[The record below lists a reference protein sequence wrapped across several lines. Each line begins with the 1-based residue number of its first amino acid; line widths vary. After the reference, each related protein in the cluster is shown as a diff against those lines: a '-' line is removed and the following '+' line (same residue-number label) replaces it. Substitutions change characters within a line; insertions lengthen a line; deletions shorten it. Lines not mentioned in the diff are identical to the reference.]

1 MAGRG
6 AYQKKAQNILNVRA
20 RHDLLIAGINKPHS
34 VDKAVHA
41 NLVGGQRAFAALNLP
56 KLKITPI
63 ALNTIKSLADELFT
77 DPDGNGSTG
86 FAYLDALRVRLGQ
99 CLSKAAAT
107 RTVEAKA
114 ERVENKN
121 DNLMARLSAA
131 EALSLKRQRAY
142 FSLYATVNG
151 LIKSGNL
158 QADAQ
163 ERLYRALEN
172 HHAAFSELFEPA
184 IGDATSNKAKVTKLH
199 DKSKLK

>member
-6 AYQKKAQNILNVRA
+6 AYQKKAQNIVNVRA
-20 RHDLLIAGINKPHS
+20 RNDLLIAGTKTPHS

-41 NLVGGQRAFAALNLP
+41 SLVSQRGFAALSLP

-63 ALNTIKSLADELFT
+63 SLNTLKSLTDELFT

-86 FAYLDALRVRLGQ
+86 FAYFDALRVRLGQ
-99 CLSKAAAT
+99 SLSKAAVT

-114 ERVENKN
+114 KREESKN
-121 DNLMARLSAA
+121 DNLMARLTAA
-131 EALSLKRQRAY
+131 EAQSIKRQKAY
-142 FSLYATVNG
+142 LSLYATVNG
-151 LIKSGNL
+151 LIKNGGL

-172 HHAAFSELFEPA
+172 HHAAFAALFEPD
-184 IGDATSNKAKVTKLH
+184 IGVATSSKAKVTKLRE
-199 DKSKLK
+199 